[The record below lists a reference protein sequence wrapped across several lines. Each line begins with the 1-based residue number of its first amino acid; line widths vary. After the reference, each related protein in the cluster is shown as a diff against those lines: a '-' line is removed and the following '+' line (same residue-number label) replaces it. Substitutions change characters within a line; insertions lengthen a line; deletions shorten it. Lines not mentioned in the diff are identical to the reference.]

1 MIKNKRGNI
10 LTENIVFILLNL
22 AFVAI
27 LVLFVFSKT
36 GDVALLEE
44 KYAKQIALVL
54 DSAKPGMEISM
65 NLEVAVDKAEKEKF
79 EGKIVSID
87 GNLVT
92 VRLGEGKGYSYS
104 FFNDVDLNKLYFYPN
119 EGDNFVFKVEKYK
132 SNVGGID
139 GIK

>member
-1 MIKNKRGNI
+1 MINNKRGNI